1 MIKAS
6 LKIVLDEEFKDLC
19 GAILKALIP
28 DDKTPPKGF
37 TINSYCRENTL
48 VYEISSSNM
57 QLLTLSSI
65 IDEVSRLCEM
75 IGKTIR
81 YLKT

>member
-28 DDKTPPKGF
+28 DDKTPPRGF
-37 TINSYCRENTL
+37 TINSYCKENTL
-48 VYEISSSNM
+48 VYEISSSSL

-75 IGKTIR
+75 IEKAAR